1 MPKTLLR
8 MSGVFAAGGFMLAPL
23 FAAHAQTD
31 PNAFPNKPVRLVV
44 GFTPGSATDVT
55 ARIFAQRFTEAW
67 GVSTVVEN
75 VPGVGGAVG
84 TARVAKA
91 TPDGYTIMYSGN
103 GALTIIPTMQ
113 SKPMYNVMRELVP
126 ISMVLTMP
134 SILAV
139 NNEMSAKTVPE
150 LIAFARNTPGKL
162 SYASPGVGTP
172 QHIAI
177 ELLKTLAKID
187 IVHVP
192 YKGANFTDVI
202 GGRVPITLQNA
213 GAVLPS
219 VRDGKL
225 RGLAVT
231 SLKRSANMPEFPTI
245 AESGYPGFEAISWF
259 GLLAPAGTPAS
270 ALRKVHDESMKVINN
285 PELRTRFSQLGLD
298 ITGRT
303 GEEVSAIIKA
313 DIPKWAKVIKEAG
326 ITMAD

>member
-1 MPKTLLR
+1 MANIVLR
-8 MSGVFAAGGFMLAPL
+8 ISGVFAAIATAASLPLA
-23 FAAHAQTD
+23 ARAQTD
-31 PNAFPNKPVRLVV
+31 PNAFPTKAVRLVV

-55 ARIFAQRFTEAW
+55 ARIFAQKFTEAW

-84 TARVAKA
+84 LARVAKSP
-91 TPDGYTIMYSGN
+91 PDGYTINYSGN
-103 GALTIIPTMQ
+103 GALTIIPTLQ
-113 SKPMYNVMRELVP
+113 AKPMYDVVRDFTP
-126 ISMVLTMP
+126 ISMVLSMP

-139 NNEMSAKTVPE
+139 NNEVPAKTVQE
-150 LIAFARNTPGKL
+150 LITYARNTPGKL
-162 SYASPGVGTP
+162 SYASPGAGTP

-202 GGRVPITLQNA
+202 GGRVPVTLQNA
-213 GAVLPS
+213 GAILPA

-259 GLLAPAGTPAS
+259 GLLAPAGTPAPIV
-270 ALRKVHDESMKVINN
+270 RRVHDESMKVINA

-298 ITGRT
+298 ISGKT